1 MTPQERDLVAALFER
16 LAGLEGQARDMEAER
31 LITQGLTRAP
41 HAIYPLVQT
50 VLLQEEALKRA
61 NARIEE
67 LEAKN
72 TTEPQ
77 APAGGFLDN
86 MRGALFGRAPAE
98 SGDARGSV
106 PSVRPGG
113 VGTPARPV
121 HPSSPFAYQPAPG
134 PAMAGPM
141 GGGSFLGTA
150 AAAAVGTIGGSL
162 LFNGIRNLMGG
173 GHPAAFGNYN
183 DPLAAAASPWGSD
196 ATGSDLARGAGVNDV
211 NDVNTGNFGSSRF
224 AGETRRLDR
233 GRTMSTTTP
242 PTRSLT
248 TMTLPIT
255 TTATTARP
263 THKSANKF
271 ASGARMARRSR

>member
-16 LAGLEGQARDMEAER
+16 LAGLEAQPRDPEAER
-31 LITQGLTRAP
+31 LITQGLTGAP

-67 LEAKN
+67 LEAKDRA
-72 TTEPQ
+72 EPQ

-86 MRGALFGRAPAE
+86 MRGALFGRGPAGP
-98 SGDARGSV
+98 GDARGSV

-113 VGTPARPV
+113 AWNNGQAGAGAAPPA
-121 HPSSPFAYQPAPG
+121 FQPNPG

-183 DPLAAAASPWGSD
+183 DAQAATGSPWGSD
-196 ATGSDLARGAGVNDV
+196 AAGSDLARGAGANDV
-211 NDVNTGNFGSSRF
+211 STGNFGGSRF
-224 AGETRRLDR
+224 ADADTAPASASYDANDDDTDQLPDDDDYADSDYGDDD
-233 GRTMSTTTP
+233 GTTE
-242 PTRSLT
+242 
-248 TMTLPIT
+248 
-255 TTATTARP
+255 A
-263 THKSANKF
+263 
-271 ASGARMARRSR
+271 